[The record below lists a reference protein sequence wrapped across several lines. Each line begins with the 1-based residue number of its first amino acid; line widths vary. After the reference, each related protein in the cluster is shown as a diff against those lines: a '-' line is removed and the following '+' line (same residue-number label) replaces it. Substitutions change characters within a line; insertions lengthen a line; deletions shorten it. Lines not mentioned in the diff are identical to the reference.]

1 MLSRRAGIIIL
12 FVATFLLFA
21 SIPFIPRIPQPLA
34 YHHFADQR
42 AWFGIPNFGNVISN
56 LPFAIFGVMALAFL
70 LRTNSACL
78 FRDSRERIPWAFFFH
93 GIFLTAF
100 GSAYYHLHPDNS
112 TLAWDRLPMTVAFTS
127 LIAVLFAERIS
138 LRAGLLALGPLLF
151 LGAASVVYWHFT
163 ELQARGDLRF
173 YFAVQASAFLLTIL
187 FLFLFRSPYTRTRD
201 LGLAAASY
209 FLAVLFEQLDHQVFV
224 LLRVV
229 SGHTL
234 KHLAASLSGYW
245 ILRMLKLRQPV

>member
-1 MLSRRAGIIIL
+1 VAGPG
-12 FVATFLLFA
+12 A
-21 SIPFIPRIPQPLA
+21 
-34 YHHFADQR
+34 
-42 AWFGIPNFGNVISN
+42 
-56 LPFAIFGVMALAFL
+56 ALCSG
-70 LRTNSACL
+70 R
-78 FRDSRERIPWAFFFH
+78 
-93 GIFLTAF
+93 G
-100 GSAYYHLHPDNS
+100 Y
-112 TLAWDRLPMTVAFTS
+112 V
-127 LIAVLFAERIS
+127 
-138 LRAGLLALGPLLF
+138 F
-151 LGAASVVYWHFT
+151 LGAASVVYWRFT

-187 FLFLFRSPYTRTRD
+187 CLFLFRSPYTRTRD